1 MGSELFGKAI
11 QRVKAI
17 ARIKSLLILPMAAL
31 HLAVVQ
37 MPNSAA
43 VASYRVADLACC
55 WKTVGEFK
63 AIVCF
68 GALLTAA
75 LVCIP
80 LEQPFEKMG

>member
-63 AIVCF
+63 AIVGLDTF
-68 GALLTAA
+68 DSDVSAG
-75 LVCIP
+75 IP
-80 LEQPFEKMG
+80 FDQFV

>member
-43 VASYRVADLACC
+43 VALYRVADLACC

-63 AIVCF
+63 AVIRLD
-68 GALLTAA
+68 ALHPDAP
-75 LVCIP
+75 VCIP
-80 LEQPFEKMG
+80 LNQPF